1 MIYMKVFWF
10 AKDLIRIDYQGQ
22 VHDVDGAAYWETLT
36 QELRAAPSIYV
47 RHSASV
53 LL

>member
-22 VHDVDGAAYWETLT
+22 VHDVEGAAL
-36 QELRAAPSIYV
+36 LRDFDARTARSAIYLC
-47 RHSASV
+47 AS
-53 LL
+53 